1 MPSIARTIGLIFVVV
16 HPACLAAQTARPT
29 QPLSGWPGT
38 PAIGYSHRPTERP
51 YGAGVPP
58 ASPEV
63 VPAGYTA
70 PLASAGLPSASGK
83 TAQPAGETSPG
94 VPLSPRGRQ
103 SPLPLPPPG
112 RSGHSPQGGS
122 GGLASVVTVASSLA
136 IVLGVFFLVAWGLRR
151 AGYPLGA
158 AASTVLPG
166 EVFEVLGRAPMA
178 SRQQVHLLRCGN
190 KLVLV
195 SVTPAGAETLTEV
208 TDPVEVD
215 RLAGLCRQAHP
226 HSATAAFRQ
235 VLGQFTAARPSGGFL
250 GENNHEDLR
259 LAATQRIPGLPAAPG
274 GLENRHG

>member
-1 MPSIARTIGLIFVVV
+1 MPFIARTIGLVFVVV
-16 HPACLAAQTARPT
+16 NPVCLAAQTARPN
-29 QPLSGWPGT
+29 QPPSGWPGT
-38 PAIGYSHRPTERP
+38 PAVGYSHRPAERP
-51 YGAGVPP
+51 YEAGLPP

-70 PLASAGLPSASGK
+70 PLASAGLPSASGQ
-83 TAQPAGETSPG
+83 TAQPSGEMSPG

-112 RSGHSPQGGS
+112 RSGRTPPGRG
-122 GGLASVVTVASSLA
+122 GGLASVVTVGSSLA

-151 AGYPLGA
+151 AAPA
-158 AASTVLPG
+158 AGTVLPG

-178 SRQQVHLLRCGN
+178 SRQQVHLLRCGH

-235 VLGQFTAARPSGGFL
+235 VLGQFAAARPSGGFL
-250 GENNHEDLR
+250 GENDHEDLR
-259 LAATQRIPGLPAAPG
+259 LASPGLPAASG

>member
-1 MPSIARTIGLIFVVV
+1 M
-16 HPACLAAQTARPT
+16 
-29 QPLSGWPGT
+29 
-38 PAIGYSHRPTERP
+38 
-51 YGAGVPP
+51 
-58 ASPEV
+58 
-63 VPAGYTA
+63 
-70 PLASAGLPSASGK
+70 
-83 TAQPAGETSPG
+83 
-94 VPLSPRGRQ
+94 
-103 SPLPLPPPG
+103 
-112 RSGHSPQGGS
+112 
-122 GGLASVVTVASSLA
+122 ASSLA

-151 AGYPLGA
+151 ATPA
-158 AASTVLPG
+158 AGTVLPG

-178 SRQQVHLLRCGN
+178 SRQQVHLLRCGH

-235 VLGQFTAARPSGGFL
+235 VLGQFAAARPSGGFL

-259 LAATQRIPGLPAAPG
+259 LASPGLPATSG